1 MSRMLRPGDQE
12 PAPVSGLI
20 AEPEEQ
26 PRRAKARAGQLISK
40 GERVWLVRIYVGRD
54 PRTGKRKYEA
64 HTIHGAKKDAQTY
77 LNGKL
82 RERDLGVYASV
93 QRTTMGA
100 LFDDLLSDYKINGK
114 SYDWAELVVRVHL
127 RPFFGGLKASLIGTD
142 AVRRYIGAR
151 QQPEKRV
158 YTDAGGAKKTEREF
172 GPASNATINREL
184 ALLRRAFNL
193 GKSATPPKVG
203 AVPFIPMLA
212 ENNVRKDFFE
222 HEAFL
227 AVRRALPEE
236 IRPVITFAYYTGCR
250 KGEILALRWSQV
262 DLAERRGTPRTWRD
276 KERRSPD
283 DPLGCGP
290 LRSAQAAAGSEGS
303 VLPRVP
309 VGVPRAG
316 KPILNFR
323 SGWDSACK
331 AAGLVSKGDDGKDKP
346 TRLFHD
352 LRRTGVRNLIRA
364 GVPERVAMM
373 ISGHKTRAVFDRYNI
388 VSEGDLKDAARRLG
402 EYLAHKDTPGTAA
415 ESERHTIGTPEAPSA
430 VN

>member
-193 GKSATPPKVG
+193 GKRATPPKVG

-212 ENNVRKDFFE
+212 ENNVRKGFFE
-222 HEAFL
+222 HAAFL

-262 DLAERRGTPRTWRD
+262 DLAERVVRLEPGETKNDEARTIPLVADLYEVLKLQREARD
-276 KERRSPD
+276 RYFPECPWVFS
-283 DPLGCGP
+283 
-290 LRSAQAAAGSEGS
+290 
-303 VLPRVP
+303 
-309 VGVPRAG
+309 RAG